1 MCAIIHSTQQ
11 LHPQAKSSQ
20 SLFFVV
26 PNLTDSHHHQQG
38 NMHLDITHNHQHK
51 VQLEINTQ
59 LQWCEHI
66 STAASL
72 ESPFIR
78 RPTTNPPG
86 VRRGYRAMALA
97 TSSGLRIVML
107 WKVLYVGTLVC
118 QFADCHVVTSVVRWF
133 ATLRIVILEP
143 VLSVGWFASGGAFQI
158 LWLML
163 ALWRWVRES
172 FQTSRV
178 CSYYA
183 RTLKSIGSKSEC
195 ALSTVGGKSK
205 RVFFTVGRKS
215 ECALSIFGGKSS
227 RS

>member
-26 PNLTDSHHHQQG
+26 PNLTDSHHHHQG
-38 NMHLDITHNHQHK
+38 NIHLDITHNHQHK

-59 LQWCEHI
+59 LQWCEQM
-66 STAASL
+66 AASL

-78 RPTTNPPG
+78 RPTT
-86 VRRGYRAMALA
+86 RC
-97 TSSGLRIVML
+97 SSRISSDGAGNQQ
-107 WKVLYVGTLVC
+107 W
-118 QFADCHVVTSVVRWF
+118 FAHCCHVVKSVVRWF
-133 ATLRIVILEP
+133 VGLRIVILEP

-158 LWLML
+158 FWLML

-183 RTLKSIGSKSEC
+183 CIVKSIGSKSEC

-215 ECALSIFGGKSS
+215 ECALTIFGVKSS

>member
-26 PNLTDSHHHQQG
+26 PNLTDSHHHHQG
-38 NMHLDITHNHQHK
+38 NIHLDITHNHQHK

-78 RPTTNPPG
+78 RPTTRCSSRISSDGAGNQQWFAHCH
-86 VRRGYRAMALA
+86 VV
-97 TSSGLRIVML
+97 TS
-107 WKVLYVGTLVC
+107 
-118 QFADCHVVTSVVRWF
+118 VVTSVVRWF
-133 ATLRIVILEP
+133 ASLRIVILEP